1 MKISTKGRYGL
12 RALVDLAYNS
22 NGKTVALV
30 SVAQRQNIS
39 LNYLEQVF
47 ASLRKAGIVKS
58 NKGSQGGYM
67 LAVKPEELTVGDIL
81 TVLEGKFNIVDDL
94 GPESEMDNVQKAIK
108 ALVWDQI
115 NQKVNHLLDSRTL
128 ADLLAEYQ
136 KLNADCGEMYY
147 I

>member
-22 NGKTVALV
+22 NDKTVALV

-67 LAVKPEELTVGDIL
+67 LAVKPEDLTVGDIL

-94 GPESEMDNVQKAIK
+94 SPESETDNVQKAIK

-115 NQKVNHLLDSRTL
+115 NEKVNYLLDSRTL